1 MEKKG
6 STFFEYKQDCK
17 DKLQTILMDL
27 PDDYEYRFTVAA
39 VCGNGTGR
47 ESPPSNAVM
56 VERTLPVGWNRF
68 FDDTKKRYYYAN
80 LRCNLSAWIRPDNDP
95 YFLEETILLLFNN
108 AEITYLK
115 SLYDEEIAHFKM
127 VLVDRF
133 LDILSEVGERIS
145 KFRVI
150 KFFKGYAGDDFKL
163 TDWKIFMD
171 IFAHIKRRKMSGGF
185 IAAATSA
192 ANVGMIV
199 TINGRVSAC

>member
-1 MEKKG
+1 M
-6 STFFEYKQDCK
+6 
-17 DKLQTILMDL
+17 
-27 PDDYEYRFTVAA
+27 
-39 VCGNGTGR
+39 
-47 ESPPSNAVM
+47 
-56 VERTLPVGWNRF
+56 
-68 FDDTKKRYYYAN
+68 
-80 LRCNLSAWIRPDNDP
+80 
-95 YFLEETILLLFNN
+95 LLFNN

-150 KFFKGYAGDDFKL
+150 KFSRDTLATTKL
-163 TDWKIFMD
+163 TDWKNFLD

-185 IAAATSA
+185 IAAAANA

-199 TINGRVSAC
+199 KQSMAASLLAEVRTNTATGHRIFKYSRERVLQEQSHKASDVGHAR